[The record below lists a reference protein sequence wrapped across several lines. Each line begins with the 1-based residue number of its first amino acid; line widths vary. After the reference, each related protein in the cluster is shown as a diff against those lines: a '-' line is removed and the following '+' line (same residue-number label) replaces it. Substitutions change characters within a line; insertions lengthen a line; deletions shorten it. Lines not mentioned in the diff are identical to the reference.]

1 MRRSWLL
8 RPLLVRRNAWRGG
21 CCSPTLADG
30 RSRSPGQPPR
40 RGGSGLQKEPAVARS
55 GGSLSSAPSVSR
67 RTSAAA
73 GGPRCARFPPR
84 LASVRPARTSSW
96 VSSPTSDSWGIA
108 AHAPSPPTAPF
119 PTKQQ
124 IFFVT
129 APVPQVEIGGN
140 GGWAGGGRCPPPRG
154 LAIRGRRGGGTA
166 PPRCRAPAAACAG
179 GRCPVRSSAF
189 TADRR
194 PALTSPRVRRWARG
208 VAPATFRRHHRHRR
222 SARGRRGGVE
232 LRSASRPRRDA
243 RCTRAK
249 NAHDPRAVG
258 ERALGHEES
267 TGECCGGD
275 HRGHP
280 VGLHPRWRG
289 KRSPRTISRVFR
301 HARCPRLASS
311 DSGPHTT
318 CPSVGEGD

>member
-67 RTSAAA
+67 RTSVAA

-140 GGWAGGGRCPPPRG
+140 GGWAGGGRPVRNPGGSPSGAGGAAGLLLRAVARLLRPAQVDDARCALLPPLPTSARHS
-154 LAIRGRRGGGTA
+154 
-166 PPRCRAPAAACAG
+166 PALVCAG
-179 GRCPVRSSAF
+179 GRAAWRL
-189 TADRR
+189 R
-194 PALTSPRVRRWARG
+194 PLAGTTGTGGRLEGAGGAWSCALRV
-208 VAPATFRRHHRHRR
+208 
-222 SARGRRGGVE
+222 
-232 LRSASRPRRDA
+232 
-243 RCTRAK
+243 
-249 NAHDPRAVG
+249 
-258 ERALGHEES
+258 ALGVMPGARVQEYARS
-267 TGECCGGD
+267 TGCG
-275 HRGHP
+275 R
-280 VGLHPRWRG
+280 VGTW
-289 KRSPRTISRVFR
+289 
-301 HARCPRLASS
+301 A
-311 DSGPHTT
+311 
-318 CPSVGEGD
+318 